1 MRDRGR
7 DSPGV
12 QAQLAQTQLEVGR
25 HRPGQLDVPEQL
37 GLVGQQVGLAAV
49 MVHVGRA
56 RVGHGHGDAAHAD
69 SLAHAHG
76 DGQVGHGSDEL
87 VPAVVRLAAVEQQEV
102 LAVVVVEE
110 VQDQLGHDD

>member
-1 MRDRGR
+1 M
-7 DSPGV
+7 
-12 QAQLAQTQLEVGR
+12 
-25 HRPGQLDVPEQL
+25 PEEL

-49 MVHVGRA
+49 VVDVGRA

-69 SLAHAHG
+69 GLAHTHG

-87 VPAVVRLAAVEQQEV
+87 VPAVVRLAAVEQEDV
-102 LAVVVVEE
+102 LAIVVMEE